1 MPRVRTDGGGGSGG
15 GGGGGAADFFRTTG
29 GASASNPYGESE
41 QLDQATLQFQKAT
54 LEELVKQERTKHIDL
69 FYDKCMANLDR
80 LGEKSEQFK
89 KSMNS
94 RLTSAKSVS
103 NKTPPLFLG
112 PGPEYNKVL
121 DVSRSDVV
129 FASTVTKI
137 ITDVDLCDHINKTMM
152 SNINF
157 ADTAGF
163 RNVDWLAGPETSQAE
178 DHRMAMIRT
187 LVSKLSEQIELKFRC
202 YLTEFFKR
210 YFLYAIVYNCVPYQI
225 ISSDQMDKA
234 HEDLVFAGP
243 GEVSEFESKLSMLEL
258 RMVDASKDS
267 KNPAN
272 AVHQL
277 IGKMSLP
284 PNVQY
289 PLELFFQELL
299 QRNSLAH
306 DFAGFFQNAGLC
318 KLVCFAF
325 RLYRGY
331 ITYIPPFE
339 EQVAIMFDKCTK
351 LCMGM
356 DKCLQPYSMFM
367 LSEDPSINRTNTY
380 EALKMAERFA
390 RGFKQ
395 LTNIIFGNQKC
406 LVTAPREEKT
416 QDRQDMVKSLIND
429 PNVVAAS
436 NRNEIYNNNLLQ
448 QLKATAGTEIG
459 SATDARGKLLNQEL
473 LRSAMYTTKANMLRR
488 ATTDLSMKATDGSAL
503 AEILRLAHNRDI
515 YNKDECLLR
524 MKAMVDGIR
533 DSNIKAS
540 AEAVVDQFSSGSES
554 FSGVVDFRHVHLGE
568 ATESLHAFD
577 TTVTMQDVSE
587 LFNIWHGFWKLV
599 LLNENFLSNKESVI
613 AYKGKNAEEESL
625 KIGASS
631 IKLVLSRVIALLN
644 KSGFCVQMSN
654 ARSMSIDDVHKYS
667 LFLNPNS
674 IAMMLADSSGLPMCN
689 FDPTLIR
696 QFQFHSIGG
705 VQLVPG
711 EEGGPPKPKKQ
722 KSNGLPGGSSGIQLA
737 TGPSPSQALS
747 AVQGYA
753 ATSSVKLT

>member
-1 MPRVRTDGGGGSGG
+1 M
-15 GGGGGAADFFRTTG
+15 
-29 GASASNPYGESE
+29 
-41 QLDQATLQFQKAT
+41 
-54 LEELVKQERTKHIDL
+54 KQERTKHIDL

-325 RLYRGY
+325 RLYRLVYLFCFVGVVLVY
-331 ITYIPPFE
+331 YVVRDVFFY
-339 EQVAIMFDKCTK
+339 A
-351 LCMGM
+351 
-356 DKCLQPYSMFM
+356 
-367 LSEDPSINRTNTY
+367 SI
-380 EALKMAERFA
+380 
-390 RGFKQ
+390 
-395 LTNIIFGNQKC
+395 IIFTG
-406 LVTAPREEKT
+406 
-416 QDRQDMVKSLIND
+416 
-429 PNVVAAS
+429 
-436 NRNEIYNNNLLQ
+436 
-448 QLKATAGTEIG
+448 ATSPTY
-459 SATDARGKLLNQEL
+459 L
-473 LRSAMYTTKANMLRR
+473 
-488 ATTDLSMKATDGSAL
+488 
-503 AEILRLAHNRDI
+503 
-515 YNKDECLLR
+515 
-524 MKAMVDGIR
+524 
-533 DSNIKAS
+533 
-540 AEAVVDQFSSGSES
+540 
-554 FSGVVDFRHVHLGE
+554 
-568 ATESLHAFD
+568 
-577 TTVTMQDVSE
+577 
-587 LFNIWHGFWKLV
+587 
-599 LLNENFLSNKESVI
+599 
-613 AYKGKNAEEESL
+613 
-625 KIGASS
+625 
-631 IKLVLSRVIALLN
+631 LSRSRWPSCSTSAQNCAWEWTSVC
-644 KSGFCVQMSN
+644 S
-654 ARSMSIDDVHKYS
+654 
-667 LFLNPNS
+667 
-674 IAMMLADSSGLPMCN
+674 
-689 FDPTLIR
+689 PTACSCSAKIR
-696 QFQFHSIGG
+696 LS
-705 VQLVPG
+705 
-711 EEGGPPKPKKQ
+711 
-722 KSNGLPGGSSGIQLA
+722 
-737 TGPSPSQALS
+737 TGPI
-747 AVQGYA
+747 
-753 ATSSVKLT
+753 LTKP